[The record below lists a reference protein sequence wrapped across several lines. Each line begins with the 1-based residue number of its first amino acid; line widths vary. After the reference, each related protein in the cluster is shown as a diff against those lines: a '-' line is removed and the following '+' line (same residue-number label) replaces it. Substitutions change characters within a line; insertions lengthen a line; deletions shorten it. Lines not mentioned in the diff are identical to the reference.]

1 MASFSSRRN
10 IKPANPSM
18 TARKRWIKW
27 LFQAAILAVVG
38 WGVVSSVRKSAVQL
52 AAQREQLS
60 VAAERLR
67 ERSSAAE
74 LSGDPHRAQVLS
86 AEAVAVEHSVR
97 RFWQAD
103 PWGLLAA
110 GVLYGLGMLPGSLFW
125 RQCLRAL
132 DQPTHLLTILW
143 AYFYGNLGKY
153 FPGKAM
159 VIVLRLTALERLGI
173 KKVATSIT
181 IFMET
186 LTMMSVGG
194 AVAGLCMI
202 ALNIDWRLTLLSVGL
217 LIATFIPTFPPIL
230 RWLLPKLQRGVDP
243 QLLKA
248 WSDRIQGRLFFR
260 GWLWLSLTW
269 LAFGLSLLV
278 VMRSLPIADLEHT
291 TPLALWL
298 SCCGACALAVVLGF
312 VSLLP
317 GGAGVREAVLS
328 IVLTPVVGPA
338 AALCGAVWLR
348 VVWLATELLM
358 VGLLFVVRWLMKKR
372 GVALQHQAS
381 HQQGLQQQLRARV

>member
-1 MASFSSRRN
+1 MTPRR
-10 IKPANPSM
+10 
-18 TARKRWIKW
+18 RWIKW
-27 LFQAAILAVVG
+27 ILQAAILAVVA
-38 WGVVSSVRKSAVQL
+38 WGIVGSIRKSSV
-52 AAQREQLS
+52 QLS
-60 VAAERLR
+60 VQRDKLSQTAKQLR
-67 ERSSAAE
+67 ERAVEATQAGETQAASRLQREAEAAE
-74 LSGDPHRAQVLS
+74 SGA
-86 AEAVAVEHSVR
+86 R

-103 PWGLLAA
+103 PWGLMLA
-110 GVLYGLGMLPGSLFW
+110 GVLYGVGMLPGSLFW

-159 VIVLRLTALERLGI
+159 VIVLRLTALEPLGI

-194 AVAGLCMI
+194 AMAGLCMI
-202 ALNIDWRLTLLSVGL
+202 ALNIDWRLTVLSIGL
-217 LIATFIPTFPPIL
+217 LLATFIPTFPPIL

-243 QLLKA
+243 KLLDA
-248 WSDRIQGRLFFR
+248 WSGRIQGRLFIR
-260 GWLWLSLTW
+260 GWLLLSLTW
-269 LAFGLSLLV
+269 LAFGLSLFV
-278 VMRSLPIADLEHT
+278 VLRSLPIADFGQS
-291 TPLALWL
+291 TPLTWLL
-298 SCCGACALAVVLGF
+298 SCWGACALAVVLGF

-328 IVLTPVVGPA
+328 IVLTPVVGPV

-358 VGLLFVVRWLMKKR
+358 VGLLFVIRNLSKN
-372 GVALQHQAS
+372 QHAVVDR
-381 HQQGLQQQLRARV
+381 HPRL